1 MEGRVNGTN
10 TIFFIATEDLYAEIW
25 KDVTYGRIVVSYR
38 PENSNPNRVRLTV
51 GSDRINY
58 PDNYGTPTADMMIV
72 KLLIPTAHAQCSAQ
86 QGYRITHGIKTP
98 NQRPKI

>member
-72 KLLIPTAHAQCSAQ
+72 KLLINSVISTKGAKFMS
-86 QGYRITHGIKTP
+86 IDIKDFYLNTP
-98 NQRPKI
+98 M